1 MGRIANA
8 SRSRGFTLVE
18 LLVVI
23 AIIGILAV
31 VAVGQYQRSIVK
43 AKEATLR
50 EDLFVMRSQIHNY
63 FADKG
68 EYPFD
73 LETLVE
79 EKYLYK
85 IPVDPITGSADTWVP
100 TYSDAGDEED
110 ISQEQGIEDV
120 RSGAEGFA
128 LDGSAYSEW

>member
-1 MGRIANA
+1 MNPKRTARRN
-8 SRSRGFTLVE
+8 RGFTLVE

-50 EDLFVMRSQIHNY
+50 ENLFVMRSQIHNY

-68 EYPFD
+68 EYPYD

-79 EKYLYK
+79 ERYLYK
-85 IPVDPITGSADTWVP
+85 IPVDPITRSKDTWVVQ
-100 TYSDAGDEED
+100 YSDAADEED

-120 RSGAEGFA
+120 RSGAEGSSM
-128 LDGSAYSEW
+128 DGSPYAGW